1 MKKVVLSIFSISSL
15 MTFGQKNLISNGSF
29 EYDAQSWNNEIVLTI
44 DPYNKRTGS
53 KGGNITEYTT
63 PQWKGIDQNF
73 SIPKNT
79 AAIEISA
86 WVKTDGVEKGKN
98 DWNKAVIIV
107 AINGKG
113 ESIISLDGNS
123 PWQQVKK
130 IIPINKDRSGKLMLA
145 LSECT
150 GSFFF
155 DEIRISPISQED
167 YNKIVEAETKKNEVK
182 VFTDDSPVE
191 KALFSNGDF
200 ENGLQGW
207 RGNGET
213 TTEEKFS
220 GQKSIKITSQTQT
233 WTGVDQIFDI
243 PDNSKT
249 LDISAMV
256 KTKDIKQGK
265 NDWNKAVMIVEFTT
279 NGTQKTSQDEPVFFV
294 TEAKDWQKFSKSLPI
309 PEHSKKMRIMLALS
323 DATGIMYVDDIKLN
337 FNN

>member
-1 MKKVVLSIFSISSL
+1 MKKVVLSLFSISSL

-29 EYDAQSWNNEIVLTI
+29 ESDAQSWNNEIVLTI

-53 KGGNITEYTT
+53 KGGNITEYIT
-63 PQWKGIDQNF
+63 PQWKGIDQSF

-86 WVKTDGVEKGKN
+86 WVKTDGVERGHN
-98 DWNKAVIIV
+98 DWNKAVII
-107 AINGKG
+107 AEINGKG
-113 ESIISLDGNS
+113 ENIISIDGNS

-130 IIPINKDRSGKLMLA
+130 IIPVNKDRSGKLMLA

-155 DEIRISPISQED
+155 DDIRISPISQED
-167 YNKIVEAETKKNEVK
+167 YNKIVEAETKKNQVK
-182 VFTDDSPVE
+182 VFTDDSPVQ
-191 KALFSNGDF
+191 KSLFSNGDF
-200 ENGLQGW
+200 ENGLQDW

-220 GQKSIKITSQTQT
+220 GQKSIKIASQTST

-243 PDNSKT
+243 PDNSKA

-256 KTKDIKQGK
+256 KTKDVKQGK

-279 NGTQKTSQDEPVFFV
+279 NGTQKTSQDEPLFFV

-323 DATGIMYVDDIKLN
+323 DATGTMYVDDIKLN

>member
-44 DPYNKRTGS
+44 DPYNKRIGS
-53 KGGNITEYTT
+53 KGGNITEYTS
-63 PQWKGIDQNF
+63 PQWKGIDQGF

-86 WVKTDGVEKGKN
+86 WVKTEGVEKGKN

-107 AINGKG
+107 EINGKG
-113 ESIISLDGNS
+113 ENIISLDGNS
-123 PWQQVKK
+123 PWQQIKK

-150 GSFFF
+150 GSFLF
-155 DEIRISPISQED
+155 DDIRITPISQED
-167 YNKIVEAETKKNEVK
+167 YNKIVEAETRKNEVK
-182 VFTDDSPVE
+182 IITDNSPVE
-191 KALFSNGDF
+191 KILFSNGDF

-207 RGNGET
+207 KGNGET
-213 TTEEKFS
+213 TTKEKFS
-220 GQKSIKITSQTQT
+220 GQKSIKIASQTST

-256 KTKDIKQGK
+256 KTKDVKQGK

-294 TEAKDWQKFSKSLPI
+294 TEAKDWQKFSKNLPI
-309 PEHSKKMRIMLALS
+309 PDHSKKMRIMLALS
-323 DATGIMYVDDIKLN
+323 DATGTMYVDDIKLN

>member
-15 MTFGQKNLISNGSF
+15 MTFGQKNLISNGGF
-29 EYDAQSWNNEIVLTI
+29 EYDGQSWNNEIVLTI

-63 PQWKGIDQNF
+63 PQWKGIDQSF

-86 WVKTDGVEKGKN
+86 WVKTDGVKKGKN
-98 DWNKAVIIV
+98 DWNKAVII
-107 AINGKG
+107 AEINGKG
-113 ESIISLDGNS
+113 ENIISLEGNS
-123 PWQQVKK
+123 PWQQLKK
-130 IIPINKDRSGKLMLA
+130 IITVNKDRSGKLILA

-155 DEIRISPISQED
+155 DDIRISPISQED
-167 YNKIVEAETKKNEVK
+167 YNKIVETETKKNEVN
-182 VFTDDSPVE
+182 VFTDNSPVE
-191 KALFSNGDF
+191 KTLFSNGDF

-213 TTEEKFS
+213 TTEVKFS